1 MNKATSWSV
10 KSSFEKAIKTDKFL
24 VSVSKK
30 KKDVTF
36 LKKKKIKEDE
46 RTQPETTN
54 KPIYNFVTVN
64 LKCTLNR
71 GLARK

>member
-1 MNKATSWSV
+1 MNKAKSWSV

-36 LKKKKIKEDE
+36 LKKKRSKKMNVHDQKLQIS
-46 RTQPETTN
+46 QITT
-54 KPIYNFVTVN
+54 
-64 LKCTLNR
+64 L
-71 GLARK
+71 